1 MRPILL
7 FALVWLMS
15 SPLGAQRAKR
25 GCPEISAD
33 SATGAVAAYLA
44 CQVDREA
51 KPRGIAPRFD
61 WTPSTSELRDGACF
75 RAEFQFVVDTL
86 GIPEVAT
93 VRDAGATNANY
104 QQAVRDVI
112 PRLRYSP
119 AMLKGSPVP
128 QLVTYKQSAAI
139 RTSVSSSPSSRP
151 TPSRPPRC

>member
-1 MRPILL
+1 MKPLL
-7 FALVWLMS
+7 LCTLMLLIS

-25 GCPEISAD
+25 GCPDITAD
-33 SATGAVAAYLA
+33 SATGGVAAYLA

-61 WTPSTSELRDGACF
+61 WTPSSSELRDGACF

-86 GIPEVAT
+86 GIPDIAT
-93 VRDAGATNANY
+93 VRDAGATNANF
-104 QQAVRDVI
+104 QQAMRDAI

-128 QLVTYKQSAAI
+128 QLVTYKQSVAI
-139 RTSVSSSPSSRP
+139 RTMVSSSPSSRP

>member
-1 MRPILL
+1 
-7 FALVWLMS
+7 
-15 SPLGAQRAKR
+15 
-25 GCPEISAD
+25 
-33 SATGAVAAYLA
+33 
-44 CQVDREA
+44 VDREA

-61 WTPSTSELRDGACF
+61 WTPSSSELRDGACF